1 MKRKKK
7 FIIGIEKCFRLTW
20 RPSISSDKTRMCWT
34 ALASEKRSRGASIPR
49 GLTNFMWRIGWTSIV
64 MRPYMIAKANKNL
77 NPEISPLLNLIRA
90 IFLFFWF
97 SAPRERERERL
108 NHNENTEREQGFFI
122 VICSDLIME
131 REERVRKRKK
141 GWQSE

>member
-7 FIIGIEKCFRLTW
+7 FIIGIEKWFRLTW

-90 IFLFFWF
+90 IFLFFRF
-97 SAPRERERERL
+97 QLRERERERL